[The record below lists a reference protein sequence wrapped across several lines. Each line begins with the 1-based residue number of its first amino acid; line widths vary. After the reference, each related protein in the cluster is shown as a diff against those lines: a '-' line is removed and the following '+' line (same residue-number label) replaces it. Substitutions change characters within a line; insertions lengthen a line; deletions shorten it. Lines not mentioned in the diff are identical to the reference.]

1 MQDYS
6 SELEYFKDY
15 DMSEERKIRLIEN
28 LYRLANMNFNSF
40 IENN

>member
-1 MQDYS
+1 MHKYS
-6 SELEYFKDY
+6 SELRYLEQYN
-15 DMSEERKIRLIEN
+15 MSEERKIRLIEN